1 MSPYNVGMYI
11 AKIPNRGSP
20 PTYLLRQSFRRNGK
34 VRTRTLANLSALPL
48 DQIKRI
54 SRVLKGERLVPV
66 EQSFRI
72 TRSLPHGHVQAV
84 LVTLRRL
91 GLEALIASRPCRE
104 RDLVVAMIAQRILY
118 PSSKLAATRLWET
131 TTLGEE
137 LGVLGAEVDELYAAL
152 DWLLQRQR
160 RIENK
165 LAKRHLGEGQRV
177 LYDVSS
183 SSYFGHTCLL
193 ARWGNNRDGRRDL
206 PCIVCGVMTDAQGRP
221 IALDVYPGNTGDP
234 TTVPDQVDKLRQR
247 FGLERVVLVGDRG
260 MLTQAQID
268 KLRKRPGLGWLS
280 ALRSEAIRKLI
291 EKGHLERSLFDET
304 NLAEISS
311 PDFPEERLVAC
322 FNPILAER
330 RRRKRDAL
338 LTATETQLARI
349 AAEVKRR
356 TKTPLAKAAIGIKA
370 GRVLNK
376 YKVGKHFALSIEDGQ
391 FTWRRKQEAIDEE
404 AALDGIYVI
413 RGSEPAE
420 QLSADDAVRN
430 YKQLGNVEHA
440 FRTLKGLELLVRPI
454 HHRIDDRV
462 RAHLFVC
469 LLAYYVT
476 WHLKRT
482 WSPLLFADE
491 QLAEHRAR
499 RDPVLPA
506 QAAAEVRE
514 KKRSRRTQDGY
525 PVHSFRTLLAVLGT
539 QCRDTCQFGDGP
551 ARHRNRQAQRTDSPA
566 NRSLPAART
575 RV

>member
-1 MSPYNVGMYI
+1 M
-11 AKIPNRGSP
+11 
-20 PTYLLRQSFRRNGK
+20 
-34 VRTRTLANLSALPL
+34 
-48 DQIKRI
+48 
-54 SRVLKGERLVPV
+54 
-66 EQSFRI
+66 
-72 TRSLPHGHVQAV
+72 

-183 SSYFGHTCLL
+183 SSYFGHTWLL

-476 WHLKRT
+476 WHLKPRVVT
-482 WSPLLFADE
+482 
-491 QLAEHRAR
+491 
-499 RDPVLPA
+499 
-506 QAAAEVRE
+506 AAVR
-514 KKRSRRTQDGY
+514 RRTTR
-525 PVHSFRTLLAVLGT
+525 RTP
-539 QCRDTCQFGDGP
+539 GP
-551 ARHRNRQAQRTDSPA
+551 S
-566 NRSLPAART
+566 
-575 RV
+575 